1 MDFYMPVNVH
11 FEKACIKKHAKE
23 LTSLGTKALIVT
35 GRNSSKKNGSLNEVT
50 KALATEGVLYVIF
63 DEVEENPSVET
74 VMKAAAIGIEEHV
87 DFVIGIGGGSPMDA
101 AKAIAVMVANPQENA
116 TLLYTA
122 KKVPILPV
130 VAIPTTAGTGSETT
144 PWAVITRHEH
154 KMKQS
159 ISHKVFPTLALVD
172 YTYLAFASREIF
184 VCTAIDALAHLIES
198 YLNTKTNLMN
208 RMSTEYGLR
217 LWGSVK
223 SSLLSGDPLSDS
235 ECQTFML
242 ASTIA
247 GMSIAHTGTGLP
259 HGMSYYLTYETGL
272 PHGNAVGIFLPAFL
286 EMFEDKE
293 QVKRLL
299 TLLGFKNEKAFR
311 KYIENLFEEVVI
323 TESDMERYIDGMMS
337 NKRKLAN
344 YPFTMT
350 HEKFDTLFRDSCVVK
365 KTKRLSFLS
374 KFTK

>member
-1 MDFYMPVNVH
+1 MDFYMPTNVH
-11 FEKACIKKHAKE
+11 FEKGCIKKHAKE

-50 KALATEGVLYVIF
+50 KALAAEGVLYVIF

-74 VMKAAAIGIEEHV
+74 VMKAASIGIEEHV

-101 AKAIAVMVANPQENA
+101 AKAIAVMVANPQEND

-122 KKVPILPV
+122 KNVPILPV

-159 ISHKVFPTLALVD
+159 ISHKVFPALALVD

-184 VCTAIDALAHLIES
+184 VCTAIDALSHLIES

-223 SSLLSGDPLSDS
+223 NSLLSGDPLSDS

-247 GMSIAHTGTGLP
+247 GISIAHTGTGLP

-299 TLLGFKNEKAFR
+299 SLLGFKSEKAFR
-311 KYIENLFEEVVI
+311 KYMESLFEEVVI
-323 TESDMERYIDGMMS
+323 SEADMHRYIDGMMS

-350 HEKFDTLFRDSCVVK
+350 QEKFEDLFRDSCVVK
-365 KTKRLSFLS
+365 KTKRLTFLS

>member
-1 MDFYMPVNVH
+1 MDFYMPANVH
-11 FEKACIKKHAKE
+11 FEKGCIKKHAKE
-23 LTSLGTKALIVT
+23 LTALGTKALIVT

-50 KALATEGVLYVIF
+50 KALTSEGVLYVIF

-74 VMKAAAIGIEEHV
+74 VMKAAALGIEEHV
-87 DFVIGIGGGSPMDA
+87 DFIIGIGGGSPMDA
-101 AKAIAVMVANPQENA
+101 AKAIAVMAANPQENA
-116 TLLYTA
+116 TLLYTS
-122 KKVPILPV
+122 KNVPILPV
-130 VAIPTTAGTGSETT
+130 AAIPTTAGTGSETT

-172 YTYLAFASREIF
+172 YSYLAFASREIF
-184 VCTAIDALAHLIES
+184 VCTAIDTLSHLIES

-223 SSLLSGDPLSDS
+223 NSLLSGDPLSDS

-247 GMSIAHTGTGLP
+247 GISIAHTGTGLP

-311 KYIENLFEEVVI
+311 KYMESLFEEVVI
-323 TESDMERYIDGMMS
+323 TESDMHRYINGMMS

-350 HEKFDTLFRDSCVVK
+350 HEKFDTLFRNSCVVK
-365 KTKRLSFLS
+365 KTKRLTFLS